1 MTVTLLLLGYALL
14 LATAGTAL
22 LRRAS
27 WPSRAPRLAIVA
39 WQALSA
45 SIVGSVI
52 LAGLT
57 ATTAATRAGD
67 VPGRCYGPVEWPC
80 APDTISL
87 AAIPVATGAVMAL
100 AVAARVLWCLI
111 AAYGAAARERRLRLD
126 GLTLVGRPDPRRGV
140 TVIDHDAPAVYCV
153 PGHRGRI
160 VVTSGALAALDEEQL
175 AAALAHERA
184 HLRQRHHLALTAAQA
199 LARAFGPLPVFT
211 AAREQIAF
219 LVELA
224 ADDAAA
230 KGSGRLTVA
239 EALLTLAEAIPA
251 AAMAPA
257 LAAGGTATG
266 ARARRLIAGPRPLG
280 RTRALLGLAIATAM
294 LTAPLAAAGPTLTAA
309 MACCSSP
316 ATAGAPAHPG
326 HALCRPG
333 CSGLPA

>member
-27 WPSRAPRLAIVA
+27 WPSRAPLLAIAA

-45 SIVGSVI
+45 SVVGSVI

-57 ATTAATRAGD
+57 ATTAATRAG
-67 VPGRCYGPVEWPC
+67 VVSGRCYGPVEWPC
-80 APDTISL
+80 APDTLSV
-87 AAIPVATGAVMAL
+87 AAVPVATGAVLAL
-100 AVAARVLWCLI
+100 TVAARVLWCLCS
-111 AAYGAAARERRLRLD
+111 AYGVASRERRLRRD
-126 GLTLVGRPDPRRGV
+126 GLALVGRPDARLGV
-140 TVIDHDAPAVYCV
+140 TVVDHDAPAVYCV
-153 PGHRGRI
+153 PGRHGRI
-160 VVTSGALAALDEEQL
+160 VVTSGALAALDEDQL
-175 AAALAHERA
+175 AAVLAHERA

-239 EALLTLAEAIPA
+239 EALLALAEAIPA
-251 AAMAPA
+251 GAMAPA
-257 LAAGGTATG
+257 LAAGGTTTG
-266 ARARRLIAGPRPLG
+266 ARARRLITGTRPLG
-280 RTRALLGLAIATAM
+280 RTRALLGLAVATAV

-309 MACCSSP
+309 VACCGSAP
-316 ATAGAPAHPG
+316 AAGVPAHPG

-333 CSGLPA
+333 CSGPAA